1 MSLHHEMTLSRLD
14 NAAIPA
20 AAGVLWVASIAC
32 NYKTVTARSK
42 ADGEPA
48 MTQDDRLAY
57 SVTETARAL
66 HMTPGDVREAI
77 ARGLLWATVFGKSIR
92 VPAEELERVRANI
105 ARRELLRRSAEG
117 SRRRPKNK
125 GLRAWTFERL
135 KEDR

>member
-1 MSLHHEMTLSRLD
+1 
-14 NAAIPA
+14 
-20 AAGVLWVASIAC
+20 
-32 NYKTVTARSK
+32 
-42 ADGEPA
+42 
-48 MTQDDRLAY
+48 MTQDRLRAY
-57 SVTETARAL
+57 SVADTARLL
-66 HMTPGDVREAI
+66 HITPEDVREAI

-125 GLRAWTFERL
+125 GLDAWTFERL